1 MGFFDFFKKKNKS
14 EEIEETQSTDSAAA
28 NEIAAEEEKSMN
40 DSVEE
45 TEEAVREV
53 QEKAEE
59 KEDSVPVQEE
69 EAGSASAEEKA
80 AEASAP
86 QAAQNPVKQALTPE
100 QQEEL
105 KKKREE
111 EEQKREEEGKVLS
124 FLIDRHNDQR
134 SGESLQTCI
143 KALSTSWL
151 WVPMRVQ
158 MSNEDAEAIRSA
170 GKGVKVRPKNPVK
183 LRPELLKNKEGKV
196 FMPTFATK
204 EEVPEDM
211 RKRFVWVRMPSG
223 QCGLYVLQN
232 QQVGALIINP
242 FSKGLV
248 LQRELLSKILRP
260 ANPVQEEIRP
270 DAITS

>member
-14 EEIEETQSTDSAAA
+14 EEIEETQGADSQAAA
-28 NEIAAEEEKSMN
+28 REIAADEESEVS
-40 DSVEE
+40 SATEE
-45 TEEAVREV
+45 TVQEAVET
-53 QEKAEE
+53 
-59 KEDSVPVQEE
+59 
-69 EAGSASAEEKA
+69 AEEKA
-80 AEASAP
+80 DEAAEDVHAAEAEAPAP
-86 QAAQNPVKQALTPE
+86 QTVPNPVRQPLTPE
-100 QQEEL
+100 QQAEL

-111 EEQKREEEGKVLS
+111 EERKREEEGKVLS

-134 SGESLQTCI
+134 SVESLQTCI

-151 WVPMRVQ
+151 WVPMRMQ
-158 MSNEDAEAIRSA
+158 MSNEDAEAIRNA
-170 GKGVKVRPKNPVK
+170 GKGVKVRPKDPVK
-183 LRPELLKNKEGKV
+183 LRPELLKNKEGRV

-211 RKRFVWVRMPSG
+211 RKRFVWVQMPSG

-232 QQVGALIINP
+232 QQVGALIVNP

-248 LQRELLSKILRP
+248 LQRELLSKILK
-260 ANPVQEEIRP
+260 PVNQEQKEITP

>member
-1 MGFFDFFKKKNKS
+1 MNMGLFDFFKKKNKS
-14 EEIEETQSTDSAAA
+14 EVIEEEQGMDSTAAVEEAAA
-28 NEIAAEEEKSMN
+28 EAENDVNDTAEEAAEEAAQAVGETESGAAEEELVNESVG
-40 DSVEE
+40 VEE
-45 TEEAVREV
+45 ATGP
-53 QEKAEE
+53 Q
-59 KEDSVPVQEE
+59 D
-69 EAGSASAEEKA
+69 
-80 AEASAP
+80 AP
-86 QAAQNPVKQALTPE
+86 NPVRPEITPE
-100 QQEEL
+100 QQAEL

-111 EEQKREEEGKVLS
+111 EEKKREEEGKVLS

-134 SGESLQTCI
+134 SGESLHTCI

-151 WVPMRVQ
+151 WVPMRMQ
-158 MSNEDAEAIRSA
+158 MSNEDAEAIRNA

-211 RKRFVWVRMPSG
+211 RKRFMWVRMPSG

-232 QQVGALIINP
+232 QQVGALIVNP

-248 LQRELLSKILRP
+248 LQRELLSKILK
-260 ANPVQEEIRP
+260 PVPRAEEEIKP
-270 DAITS
+270 DNVTS

>member
-1 MGFFDFFKKKNKS
+1 MGFFDFFKKKNKT
-14 EEIEETQSTDSAAA
+14 EAVEETQGIDSAAPVGEA
-28 NEIAAEEEKSMN
+28 AAEAENDMSGAAETAEEAAEEAAGAA
-40 DSVEE
+40 EE
-45 TEEAVREV
+45 TVQAVE
-53 QEKAEE
+53 EKAE
-59 KEDSVPVQEE
+59 
-69 EAGSASAEEKA
+69 
-80 AEASAP
+80 AP
-86 QAAQNPVKQALTPE
+86 AAQAGPAPGKPELTPE
-100 QQEEL
+100 QLAEL

-111 EEQKREEEGKVLS
+111 DEKKREEDGKVLS

-151 WVPMRVQ
+151 WVPMRMQ

-170 GKGVKVRPKNPVK
+170 GKGAKVRPKDPVK

-196 FMPTFATK
+196 FMPVFATK
-204 EEVPEDM
+204 DEVPEDM

-232 QQVGALIINP
+232 QQVGALIVNP

-248 LQRELLSKILRP
+248 LQRELLSKILKP
-260 ANPVQEEIRP
+260 AAPAQESIRP
-270 DAITS
+270 DSITS

>member
-1 MGFFDFFKKKNKS
+1 MGLFDFFKKKNKS
-14 EEIEETQSTDSAAA
+14 EVNEETKSPDSAAA
-28 NEIAAEEEKSMN
+28 VEEAAAETENDLSDAVETAEEAEQEAAGAS
-40 DSVEE
+40 EQA
-45 TEEAVREV
+45 EEAVQAV
-53 QEKAEE
+53 EE
-59 KEDSVPVQEE
+59 KTE
-69 EAGSASAEEKA
+69 
-80 AEASAP
+80 AEAEAP
-86 QAAQNPVKQALTPE
+86 VSQAGPNPVRPGLTPE
-100 QQEEL
+100 QQAEL

-111 EEQKREEEGKVLS
+111 DEKKREEDGKVLS

-151 WVPMRVQ
+151 WVPMRIQ
-158 MSNEDAEAIRSA
+158 MSNEDAEAIRNA
-170 GKGVKVRPKNPVK
+170 GKGVKVRPKDPVK

-196 FMPTFATK
+196 FMPVFATR

-211 RKRFVWVRMPSG
+211 RKRFVWVQMPSG

-232 QQVGALIINP
+232 QQVGALIVNP

-248 LQRELLSKILRP
+248 LQRELLSKILKPVPP
-260 ANPVQEEIRP
+260 AQESIRP

>member
-1 MGFFDFFKKKNKS
+1 MGLFDFFKKKNKS
-14 EEIEETQSTDSAAA
+14 EVIEEEQGMDSTAAVEEAAA
-28 NEIAAEEEKSMN
+28 EAENDVNDTAEEAAEEAAQAVGETESGAAEEELVNESVG
-40 DSVEE
+40 VEE
-45 TEEAVREV
+45 ATGP
-53 QEKAEE
+53 Q
-59 KEDSVPVQEE
+59 D
-69 EAGSASAEEKA
+69 
-80 AEASAP
+80 AP
-86 QAAQNPVKQALTPE
+86 NPVRPEITPE
-100 QQEEL
+100 QQAEL

-111 EEQKREEEGKVLS
+111 EEKKREEEGKVLS

-134 SGESLQTCI
+134 SGESLHTCI

-151 WVPMRVQ
+151 WVPMRMQ
-158 MSNEDAEAIRSA
+158 MSNEDAEAIRNA

-211 RKRFVWVRMPSG
+211 RKRFMWVRMPSG

-232 QQVGALIINP
+232 QQVGALIVNP

-248 LQRELLSKILRP
+248 LQRELLSKILK
-260 ANPVQEEIRP
+260 PVSRAQEEVKP
-270 DAITS
+270 DTITS

>member
-1 MGFFDFFKKKNKS
+1 MNMGLFDFFKKKNKS
-14 EEIEETQSTDSAAA
+14 EVIEEEQGMDSTAAVEEAAA
-28 NEIAAEEEKSMN
+28 EAENNVNDTAEEAATEAAQAVEETESGAAEEELQLA
-40 DSVEE
+40 EE
-45 TEEAVREV
+45 SAGMEEAP
-53 QEKAEE
+53 
-59 KEDSVPVQEE
+59 VPQD
-69 EAGSASAEEKA
+69 K
-80 AEASAP
+80 P
-86 QAAQNPVKQALTPE
+86 NPVRPEITPE
-100 QQEEL
+100 QQAEL

-111 EEQKREEEGKVLS
+111 EEKKREEEGKVLS

-134 SGESLQTCI
+134 SGESLHTCI

-151 WVPMRVQ
+151 WVPMRMQ
-158 MSNEDAEAIRSA
+158 MSNEDAEAIRNA

-211 RKRFVWVRMPSG
+211 RKRFMWVRMPSG

-232 QQVGALIINP
+232 QQVGALIVNP

-248 LQRELLSKILRP
+248 LQRELLSKILK
-260 ANPVQEEIRP
+260 PVSRAQEEVKP
-270 DAITS
+270 DTITS

>member
-1 MGFFDFFKKKNKS
+1 MNMGLFDFFKKKNKS
-14 EEIEETQSTDSAAA
+14 EVIEEEQGMDSTAAVEEAAA
-28 NEIAAEEEKSMN
+28 EAENDVNDTAEEAAEEAAQAVGETESGAAEEELVNESVG
-40 DSVEE
+40 VEE
-45 TEEAVREV
+45 ATGP
-53 QEKAEE
+53 Q
-59 KEDSVPVQEE
+59 D
-69 EAGSASAEEKA
+69 
-80 AEASAP
+80 AP
-86 QAAQNPVKQALTPE
+86 NPVRPEITPE
-100 QQEEL
+100 QQAEL

-111 EEQKREEEGKVLS
+111 EEKKREEEGKVLS

-134 SGESLQTCI
+134 SGESLHTCI

-151 WVPMRVQ
+151 WVPMRMQ
-158 MSNEDAEAIRSA
+158 MSNEDAEAIRNA

-211 RKRFVWVRMPSG
+211 RKRFMWVRMPSG

-232 QQVGALIINP
+232 QQVGALIVNP

-248 LQRELLSKILRP
+248 LQRELLSKILK
-260 ANPVQEEIRP
+260 PVSRAQEEVKP
-270 DAITS
+270 DTITS

>member
-14 EEIEETQSTDSAAA
+14 EAVEETQGTDSAAA
-28 NEIAAEEEKSMN
+28 VVEAEDDMSGAAETVEEAAEEEAGAA
-40 DSVEE
+40 EE
-45 TEEAVREV
+45 EV
-53 QEKAEE
+53 QAVEEKAE
-59 KEDSVPVQEE
+59 
-69 EAGSASAEEKA
+69 
-80 AEASAP
+80 AP
-86 QAAQNPVKQALTPE
+86 AAQAGAASGKPELTPE
-100 QQEEL
+100 QMAEL

-111 EEQKREEEGKVLS
+111 DEKKREEDGKVLS

-151 WVPMRVQ
+151 WVPMRMQ
-158 MSNEDAEAIRSA
+158 MSNEDAEAIRNA
-170 GKGVKVRPKNPVK
+170 GKGAKVRPKDPVK

-196 FMPTFATK
+196 FMPVFATK
-204 EEVPEDM
+204 DEVPEDM

-232 QQVGALIINP
+232 QQVGALIVNP

-248 LQRELLSKILRP
+248 LQRELLSKILKP
-260 ANPVQEEIRP
+260 AAPAQESIRP
-270 DAITS
+270 DSITS